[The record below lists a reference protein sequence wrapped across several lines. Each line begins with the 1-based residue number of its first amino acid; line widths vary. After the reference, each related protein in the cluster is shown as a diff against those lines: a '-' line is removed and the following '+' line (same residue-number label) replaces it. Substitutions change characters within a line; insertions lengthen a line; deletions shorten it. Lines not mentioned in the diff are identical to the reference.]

1 MYTIPIYEST
11 IKGEQKERG
20 ESVMCIENTLNSRAI
35 ISEQWVLDLEANNRQ
50 QRKVL
55 FLQPQGSTGE
65 WENVVAC
72 DSRSKRWSL
81 WQSC

>member
-11 IKGEQKERG
+11 INDEQKERG
-20 ESVMCIENTLNSRAI
+20 KSVMCIENTLNSRAI
-35 ISEQWVLDLEANNRQ
+35 SEQRVLDLEANNQQ
-50 QRKVL
+50 QREVL
-55 FLQPQGSTGE
+55 FLQPQGSAGE
-65 WENVVAC
+65 WGNVVAC